1 MLVHRRVVC
10 CYRSLI
16 NYILSILISVMMDDP
31 GEKSIVGNG
40 PKVSALD
47 GQAPESTGKFLVL
60 NLFES
65 SVQCN
70 IEVFYDI

>member
-1 MLVHRRVVC
+1 
-10 CYRSLI
+10 
-16 NYILSILISVMMDDP
+16 MMDNP
-31 GEKSIVGNG
+31 GDKSITGNE

-47 GQAPESTGKFLVL
+47 GQAPESTGKFFVL

-70 IEVFYDI
+70 IEDLYDT

>member
-1 MLVHRRVVC
+1 
-10 CYRSLI
+10 
-16 NYILSILISVMMDDP
+16 MMDDP

-70 IEVFYDI
+70 IEDFDDI